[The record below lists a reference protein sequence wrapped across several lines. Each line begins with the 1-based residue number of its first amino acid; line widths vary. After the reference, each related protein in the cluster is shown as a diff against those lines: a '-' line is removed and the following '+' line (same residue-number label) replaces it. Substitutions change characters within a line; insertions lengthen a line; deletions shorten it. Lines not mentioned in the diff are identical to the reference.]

1 MDGIF
6 VVKMIVGDYMNKK
19 ILKTGIM
26 FFCFGAICES
36 CETSIPASP
45 YFDVEGFTTTIEA
58 TDKSGVD
65 APSGVV
71 NNVRAVVLEE
81 TEHSIIGH
89 IDKMIY
95 DGGRFYVLDRKMN
108 KGIYVFNSNGRFL
121 FNIGRVGRGHG
132 EYIEPT
138 DFVIADTLVLVLDE
152 FGKKFVRYGLD
163 GTYRGQN
170 RLNAVFTNIACTE
183 NGRLIMAKAGDNSN
197 QNELRDYELFQIDIE
212 GNILRKYYKNEYS
225 MNFSA
230 SNELVAFGDKIYYA
244 RALRPGVCE
253 VDTSGFRMKYA
264 FEFGNKNLPLDYERQ
279 SSGDYPRFLK
289 RFESGYVYFIGSF
302 IETSRYVGFAVHD
315 GVKMLFYQL
324 YDKMRE
330 ESVAKPIG
338 LFVNHGKISQESLLF
353 SSLYGTVSVK
363 KDTIVSSVPFNR
375 AFEAGLVLRNDS
387 GANPVLLVMQFN
399 N

>member
-1 MDGIF
+1 MSI
-6 VVKMIVGDYMNKK
+6 
-19 ILKTGIM
+19 
-26 FFCFGAICES
+26 GALLLAVCLCVAVLFDKS
-36 CETSIPASP
+36 GNPSLP
-45 YFDVEGFTTTIEA
+45 YSDIEGFTTIIEA

-65 APSGVV
+65 VPADIV

-95 DGGRFYVLDRKMN
+95 DRGRFYVLDRKMN
-108 KGIYVFNSNGRFL
+108 KGIYVFNSDGSFL

-163 GTYRGQN
+163 GVYRGQK
-170 RLNAVFTNIACTE
+170 RLNAVFTNIACAE

-197 QNELRDYELFQIDIE
+197 QNELRNYELFQIDID

-230 SNELVAFGDKIYYA
+230 GNELVAFGDKIYYA

-264 FEFGNKNLPLDYERQ
+264 FDFGNKNLPLDYERQ

-289 RFESGYVYFIGSF
+289 RFESGYVYYTGSF

-315 GVKMLFYQL
+315 GDEMNFYQV
-324 YDKMRE
+324 YDKNTGK
-330 ESVAKPIG
+330 SIIKPVG
-338 LFVNHGKISQESLLF
+338 VLVDKGKIVRESLMY
-353 SSLYGTVSVK
+353 SSLNGTVDVKDDTVVSV
-363 KDTIVSSVPFNR
+363 VSPKR
-375 AFEAGLVLRNDS
+375 AFEAGFVTAGDS
-387 GANPVLLVMQFN
+387 ESNPVLLVMLFKR
-399 N
+399 

>member
-1 MDGIF
+1 MSI
-6 VVKMIVGDYMNKK
+6 
-19 ILKTGIM
+19 
-26 FFCFGAICES
+26 GALLLAVCLCVAVLFDKS
-36 CETSIPASP
+36 GNPSLP
-45 YFDVEGFTTTIEA
+45 YSDIEGFTTIIEA

-65 APSGVV
+65 APADIV

-95 DGGRFYVLDRKMN
+95 DRGRFYVLDRKMN
-108 KGIYVFNSNGRFL
+108 KGIYVFNSDGSFL

-163 GTYRGQN
+163 GVFRGQK

-230 SNELVAFGDKIYYA
+230 GNELVAFGDKIYYA

-264 FEFGNKNLPLDYERQ
+264 FDFGNKNLPLDYERQ

-289 RFESGYVYFIGSF
+289 RFESGYVYYTGSF

-315 GVKMLFYQL
+315 GDEMNFYQV
-324 YDKMRE
+324 YDKNTGK
-330 ESVAKPIG
+330 SIIKPVG
-338 LFVNHGKISQESLLF
+338 VLVDKGKIVRESLMY
-353 SSLYGTVSVK
+353 SSLNGTVDVKDDMVISV
-363 KDTIVSSVPFNR
+363 VSPKY
-375 AFEAGLVLRNDS
+375 AFEAGFVTAGDS
-387 GANPVLLVMQFN
+387 ESNPVLLVMFFKR
-399 N
+399 

>member
-1 MDGIF
+1 MSI
-6 VVKMIVGDYMNKK
+6 
-19 ILKTGIM
+19 
-26 FFCFGAICES
+26 GALLLAVCLCVAVLFDKS
-36 CETSIPASP
+36 GNPSLP
-45 YFDVEGFTTTIEA
+45 YSDIEGFTTIIEA

-65 APSGVV
+65 VPADIV

-95 DGGRFYVLDRKMN
+95 DRGRFYVLDRKMN
-108 KGIYVFNSNGRFL
+108 KGIYVFNSDGSFL

-163 GTYRGQN
+163 GVYRGQK

-264 FEFGNKNLPLDYERQ
+264 FDFGNKNLPLDYERQ

-289 RFESGYVYFIGSF
+289 RFESGYVYYTGSF

-315 GVKMLFYQL
+315 GDKMNFYQV
-324 YDKMRE
+324 YDKNTGK
-330 ESVAKPIG
+330 SIIKPVG
-338 LFVNHGKISQESLLF
+338 VLVDKGKIVRESLMY
-353 SSLYGTVSVK
+353 SSLNGTVDVKDDTVVSV
-363 KDTIVSSVPFNR
+363 VSPKR
-375 AFEAGLVLRNDS
+375 AFEAGFVTAGDS
-387 GANPVLLVMQFN
+387 ESNPVLLVMFFKR
-399 N
+399 

>member
-1 MDGIF
+1 MSI
-6 VVKMIVGDYMNKK
+6 
-19 ILKTGIM
+19 
-26 FFCFGAICES
+26 GALLLAVCLCVAVLFDKS
-36 CETSIPASP
+36 DNPSLP
-45 YFDVEGFTTTIEA
+45 YSDIEGFTTIIEA

-65 APSGVV
+65 VPADIV

-89 IDKMIY
+89 IDKMMY
-95 DGGRFYVLDRKMN
+95 DRGRFYILDRKMN
-108 KGIYVFNSNGRFL
+108 KGIYVFNSEGSFL

-230 SNELVAFGDKIYYA
+230 GNELVAFGDKIYYA

-264 FEFGNKNLPLDYERQ
+264 FDFGNKNLPLDYERQ

-289 RFESGYVYFIGSF
+289 RFESGYVYYTGSF

-315 GVKMLFYQL
+315 GDKMNFYQV
-324 YDKMRE
+324 YDKDTGK
-330 ESVAKPIG
+330 SIIKPVG
-338 LFVNHGKISQESLLF
+338 LLVDKGKIVRESLMY
-353 SSLYGTVSVK
+353 SSLNGTVDVKDDMVISV
-363 KDTIVSSVPFNR
+363 VSPKR
-375 AFEAGLVLRNDS
+375 AFEAGFVTAGDS
-387 GANPVLLVMQFN
+387 ESNPVLLVMFFKR
-399 N
+399 

>member
-1 MDGIF
+1 MSI
-6 VVKMIVGDYMNKK
+6 
-19 ILKTGIM
+19 
-26 FFCFGAICES
+26 GALLLAVCLCVAVLFDKS
-36 CETSIPASP
+36 DNPSLP
-45 YFDVEGFTTTIEA
+45 YSDIEGFTTIIEA

-65 APSGVV
+65 VPADIV

-95 DGGRFYVLDRKMN
+95 DRGRFYVLDRKMN
-108 KGIYVFNSNGRFL
+108 KGIYVFNSDGSFL

-225 MNFSA
+225 MNFS
-230 SNELVAFGDKIYYA
+230 SGNELVASGDKIYYA

-264 FEFGNKNLPLDYERQ
+264 FDFGNKNLPLDYERQ

-289 RFESGYVYFIGSF
+289 RFESGYVYYTGSF

-315 GVKMLFYQL
+315 GDKMNFYQV
-324 YDKMRE
+324 YDKDTGK
-330 ESVAKPIG
+330 SIIKPVG
-338 LFVNHGKISQESLLF
+338 VLVDKGKIVRESLMY
-353 SSLYGTVSVK
+353 SSLNGTVDVKDDMVISV
-363 KDTIVSSVPFNR
+363 VSPKR
-375 AFEAGLVLRNDS
+375 AFEAGFVTAGDS
-387 GANPVLLVMQFN
+387 ESNPVLLVMFFKR
-399 N
+399 

>member
-1 MDGIF
+1 MSI
-6 VVKMIVGDYMNKK
+6 
-19 ILKTGIM
+19 
-26 FFCFGAICES
+26 GALLLAVCLCVAVLFDKS
-36 CETSIPASP
+36 GNPSLP
-45 YFDVEGFTTTIEA
+45 YSDIEGFTTIIEA

-65 APSGVV
+65 VPADIV

-95 DGGRFYVLDRKMN
+95 DRGRFYVLDRKMN
-108 KGIYVFNSNGRFL
+108 KGIYVFNSDGSFL

-230 SNELVAFGDKIYYA
+230 GNELVAFGDKIYYA

-264 FEFGNKNLPLDYERQ
+264 FDFGNKNLPLDYERQ

-289 RFESGYVYFIGSF
+289 RFESGYVYYTGSF

-315 GVKMLFYQL
+315 GDKMNFYQV
-324 YDKMRE
+324 YDKNTGK
-330 ESVAKPIG
+330 SIIKPVG
-338 LFVNHGKISQESLLF
+338 VLVDKGKIVRESLMY
-353 SSLYGTVSVK
+353 SSLNGTVDVKDDMVISV
-363 KDTIVSSVPFNR
+363 VSPKR
-375 AFEAGLVLRNDS
+375 AFEAGFVTAGDS
-387 GANPVLLVMQFN
+387 ESNPVLLVMLFKR
-399 N
+399 

>member
-1 MDGIF
+1 MRKRTIYS
-6 VVKMIVGDYMNKK
+6 MSI
-19 ILKTGIM
+19 
-26 FFCFGAICES
+26 GALLLAVCLCVAVLFDKS
-36 CETSIPASP
+36 DNPSLP
-45 YFDVEGFTTTIEA
+45 YSDIEGFTTIIEA

-65 APSGVV
+65 VPADIV

-95 DGGRFYVLDRKMN
+95 DRGRFYVLDRKMN
-108 KGIYVFNSNGRFL
+108 KGIYVFNSDGSFL

-163 GTYRGQN
+163 GVFRGQK

-230 SNELVAFGDKIYYA
+230 GNELVAFGDKIYYA

-264 FEFGNKNLPLDYERQ
+264 FDFGNKNLPLDYERQ

-289 RFESGYVYFIGSF
+289 RFESGYVYYTGSF

-315 GVKMLFYQL
+315 GDKMNFYQV
-324 YDKMRE
+324 YDKDTGK
-330 ESVAKPIG
+330 SIIKPVG
-338 LFVNHGKISQESLLF
+338 LLVDKGKIVRESLMY
-353 SSLYGTVSVK
+353 SSLNGTVDVKDDMVISV
-363 KDTIVSSVPFNR
+363 VSPKR
-375 AFEAGLVLRNDS
+375 AFEAGFVTAGDS
-387 GANPVLLVMQFN
+387 ESNPVLLVMLFKR
-399 N
+399 

>member
-1 MDGIF
+1 MRNRTIYS
-6 VVKMIVGDYMNKK
+6 MSI
-19 ILKTGIM
+19 
-26 FFCFGAICES
+26 GALLLAVCLCVAVLFDKS
-36 CETSIPASP
+36 DNPSLP
-45 YFDVEGFTTTIEA
+45 YSDIEGFTTIIEA
-58 TDKSGVD
+58 TDKSGVEATAD
-65 APSGVV
+65 IV

-89 IDKMIY
+89 IDKMMY
-95 DGGRFYVLDRKMN
+95 DRGRFYVLDRKMN
-108 KGIYVFNSNGRFL
+108 KGIYVFNSDGSFL

-264 FEFGNKNLPLDYERQ
+264 FDFGNKNLPLDYERQ

-289 RFESGYVYFIGSF
+289 RFESGYVYYTGSF

-315 GVKMLFYQL
+315 GDKMNFYQV
-324 YDKMRE
+324 YDKDTGK
-330 ESVAKPIG
+330 SIIKPVG
-338 LFVNHGKISQESLLF
+338 LLVDKGKIVRESLMY
-353 SSLYGTVSVK
+353 SSLNGTVDVKDDMVISV
-363 KDTIVSSVPFNR
+363 VSPKR
-375 AFEAGLVLRNDS
+375 AFEAGFVTAGDS
-387 GANPVLLVMQFN
+387 ESNPVLLVMFFKR
-399 N
+399 

>member
-1 MDGIF
+1 MSI
-6 VVKMIVGDYMNKK
+6 
-19 ILKTGIM
+19 
-26 FFCFGAICES
+26 GALLLAVCLCVAVLFDKS
-36 CETSIPASP
+36 DNPSLP
-45 YFDVEGFTTTIEA
+45 YSDIEGFTTIIEA

-65 APSGVV
+65 APADIV

-108 KGIYVFNSNGRFL
+108 KGIYVFNSDGRFL

-163 GTYRGQN
+163 GVYRGQK

-230 SNELVAFGDKIYYA
+230 GNELVASGDKIYYA

-264 FEFGNKNLPLDYERQ
+264 FDFGNKNLPLDYERQ

-289 RFESGYVYFIGSF
+289 RFESGYVYYTGSF

-315 GVKMLFYQL
+315 GDKMNFYQV
-324 YDKMRE
+324 YDKDTGK
-330 ESVAKPIG
+330 SIIKPVG
-338 LFVNHGKISQESLLF
+338 VLVDKGKIVRESLMY
-353 SSLYGTVSVK
+353 SSLNGTVDVKDDMVISV
-363 KDTIVSSVPFNR
+363 VSPKR
-375 AFEAGLVLRNDS
+375 AFEAGFVTAGDS
-387 GANPVLLVMQFN
+387 ESNPVLLVMFFKR
-399 N
+399 

>member
-1 MDGIF
+1 MSI
-6 VVKMIVGDYMNKK
+6 
-19 ILKTGIM
+19 
-26 FFCFGAICES
+26 GALLLAVCLCVAVLFDKS
-36 CETSIPASP
+36 DNPSLP
-45 YFDVEGFTTTIEA
+45 YSDIEGFTTIIEA
-58 TDKSGVD
+58 TDKSGVE
-65 APSGVV
+65 APADIV

-89 IDKMIY
+89 IDKMMY
-95 DGGRFYVLDRKMN
+95 DRGRFYVLDRKMN
-108 KGIYVFNSNGRFL
+108 KGIYVFNSDGSFL

-230 SNELVAFGDKIYYA
+230 GNELVAFGDKIYYA

-264 FEFGNKNLPLDYERQ
+264 FDFGNKNLPLDYERQ

-315 GVKMLFYQL
+315 GDKMNFYQV
-324 YDKMRE
+324 YDKDTGK
-330 ESVAKPIG
+330 SIIKPVG
-338 LFVNHGKISQESLLF
+338 LLVDKGKIVRESLMY
-353 SSLYGTVSVK
+353 SSLNGTVDVKDDMVISV
-363 KDTIVSSVPFNR
+363 VSPKR
-375 AFEAGLVLRNDS
+375 AFEAGFVTAGDS
-387 GANPVLLVMQFN
+387 ESNPVLLVMLFKR
-399 N
+399 

>member
-1 MDGIF
+1 MSI
-6 VVKMIVGDYMNKK
+6 
-19 ILKTGIM
+19 
-26 FFCFGAICES
+26 GALLLAVCLCVAVLFDKS
-36 CETSIPASP
+36 DNPSLP
-45 YFDVEGFTTTIEA
+45 YSDIEGFTTIIEA

-65 APSGVV
+65 APADIV

-108 KGIYVFNSNGRFL
+108 KGIYVFNSDGRFL

-163 GTYRGQN
+163 GVYRGQK

-230 SNELVAFGDKIYYA
+230 SNELVASGDKIYYA

-264 FEFGNKNLPLDYERQ
+264 FDFGNKNLPLDYERQ

-289 RFESGYVYFIGSF
+289 RFESGYVYYTGSF

-315 GVKMLFYQL
+315 GDKMNFYQV
-324 YDKMRE
+324 YDKDTGK
-330 ESVAKPIG
+330 SIIKPVG
-338 LFVNHGKISQESLLF
+338 VLVDKGKIVRESLMY
-353 SSLYGTVSVK
+353 SSLNGTVDVKDDMVISV
-363 KDTIVSSVPFNR
+363 VSPKR
-375 AFEAGLVLRNDS
+375 AFEAGFVTAGDS
-387 GANPVLLVMQFN
+387 ESNPVLLVMFFKR
-399 N
+399 

>member
-1 MDGIF
+1 MSI
-6 VVKMIVGDYMNKK
+6 
-19 ILKTGIM
+19 
-26 FFCFGAICES
+26 GALLLAVCLCVAVLFDKS
-36 CETSIPASP
+36 DNPSLP
-45 YFDVEGFTTTIEA
+45 YSDIEGFTTIIEA

-65 APSGVV
+65 VPADIV

-95 DGGRFYVLDRKMN
+95 DRGRFYVLDRKMN
-108 KGIYVFNSNGRFL
+108 KGIYVFNSDGSFL

-163 GTYRGQN
+163 GVFRGQK

-230 SNELVAFGDKIYYA
+230 GNELVAFGDKIYYA

-264 FEFGNKNLPLDYERQ
+264 FDFGNKNLPLDYERQ

-289 RFESGYVYFIGSF
+289 RFESGYVYYTGSF

-315 GVKMLFYQL
+315 GDKMNFYQV
-324 YDKMRE
+324 YDKDTGK
-330 ESVAKPIG
+330 SIIKPVG
-338 LFVNHGKISQESLLF
+338 LLVDKGKIVRESLMY
-353 SSLYGTVSVK
+353 SSLNGTVDVKDDMVISV
-363 KDTIVSSVPFNR
+363 VSPKR
-375 AFEAGLVLRNDS
+375 AFEAGFVTAGDS
-387 GANPVLLVMQFN
+387 ESNPVLLVMLFKR
-399 N
+399 

>member
-1 MDGIF
+1 MRNRTIYS
-6 VVKMIVGDYMNKK
+6 MSI
-19 ILKTGIM
+19 
-26 FFCFGAICES
+26 GALLLAVCLCVAVLFDKS
-36 CETSIPASP
+36 DNPSLP
-45 YFDVEGFTTTIEA
+45 YSDIEGFTTIIEA
-58 TDKSGVD
+58 TDKSGVE
-65 APSGVV
+65 APADIV

-89 IDKMIY
+89 IDKMMY
-95 DGGRFYVLDRKMN
+95 DRGRFYVLDRKMN
-108 KGIYVFNSNGRFL
+108 KGIYVFNSEGSFL

-163 GTYRGQN
+163 GVYRGQK

-230 SNELVAFGDKIYYA
+230 GNELVAFGDKIYYA

-264 FEFGNKNLPLDYERQ
+264 FDFGNKNLPLDYERQ

-289 RFESGYVYFIGSF
+289 RFESGYVYYTGSF

-315 GVKMLFYQL
+315 GDKMNFYQV
-324 YDKMRE
+324 YDKDTGK
-330 ESVAKPIG
+330 SIIKPVG
-338 LFVNHGKISQESLLF
+338 LLVDKGKIVRESLMY
-353 SSLYGTVSVK
+353 SSLNGTVDVKDDMVISV
-363 KDTIVSSVPFNR
+363 VSPKR
-375 AFEAGLVLRNDS
+375 AFEAGFVTAGDS
-387 GANPVLLVMQFN
+387 ESNPVLLVMFFKR
-399 N
+399 

>member
-1 MDGIF
+1 MSI
-6 VVKMIVGDYMNKK
+6 
-19 ILKTGIM
+19 
-26 FFCFGAICES
+26 GALLLAVCLCVAVLFDKS
-36 CETSIPASP
+36 DNPSLP
-45 YFDVEGFTTTIEA
+45 YSDIEGFTTIIEA

-65 APSGVV
+65 VPADIV

-95 DGGRFYVLDRKMN
+95 DRGRFYVLDRKMN
-108 KGIYVFNSNGRFL
+108 KGIYVFNSDGSFL
-121 FNIGRVGRGHG
+121 FNIGRVGRGYG

-163 GTYRGQN
+163 GVYRGQK

-230 SNELVAFGDKIYYA
+230 GNELVAFGDKIYYA

-264 FEFGNKNLPLDYERQ
+264 FDFGNKNLPLDYERQ

-289 RFESGYVYFIGSF
+289 RFESGYVYYTGSF

-315 GVKMLFYQL
+315 GDKMNFYQV
-324 YDKMRE
+324 YDKNTGK
-330 ESVAKPIG
+330 SIIKPVG
-338 LFVNHGKISQESLLF
+338 VLVDKGKIVRESLMY
-353 SSLYGTVSVK
+353 SSLNGTVDVKDDMVISV
-363 KDTIVSSVPFNR
+363 VSPKR
-375 AFEAGLVLRNDS
+375 AFEAGFVTAGDS
-387 GANPVLLVMQFN
+387 ESNPVLLVMFFKR
-399 N
+399 

>member
-1 MDGIF
+1 MSI
-6 VVKMIVGDYMNKK
+6 
-19 ILKTGIM
+19 
-26 FFCFGAICES
+26 GALLLAVCLCVAVLFDKS
-36 CETSIPASP
+36 GNPSLP
-45 YFDVEGFTTTIEA
+45 YSDIEGFTTIIEA

-65 APSGVV
+65 VPADIV

-95 DGGRFYVLDRKMN
+95 DRGRFYVLDRKMN
-108 KGIYVFNSNGRFL
+108 KGIYVFNSDGSFL

-163 GTYRGQN
+163 GVYRGQK

-264 FEFGNKNLPLDYERQ
+264 FDFGNKNLPLDYERQ

-289 RFESGYVYFIGSF
+289 RFESGYVYYTGSF

-315 GVKMLFYQL
+315 GDKMNFYQV
-324 YDKMRE
+324 YDKDTGK
-330 ESVAKPIG
+330 SIIKPVG
-338 LFVNHGKISQESLLF
+338 LLVDKGKIVRESLMY
-353 SSLYGTVSVK
+353 SSLNGTVDVKDDTVVSV
-363 KDTIVSSVPFNR
+363 VSPKR
-375 AFEAGLVLRNDS
+375 AFEAGFVTAGDS
-387 GANPVLLVMQFN
+387 ESNPVLLVMLFKR
-399 N
+399 

>member
-1 MDGIF
+1 MSI
-6 VVKMIVGDYMNKK
+6 
-19 ILKTGIM
+19 
-26 FFCFGAICES
+26 GALLLAVCLCVAVLFDKS
-36 CETSIPASP
+36 DNPSLP
-45 YFDVEGFTTTIEA
+45 YSDIEGFTTIIEA

-65 APSGVV
+65 VPADIV

-89 IDKMIY
+89 IDKMMY
-95 DGGRFYVLDRKMN
+95 DRGRFYILDRKMN
-108 KGIYVFNSNGRFL
+108 KGIYVFNSEGSFL

-230 SNELVAFGDKIYYA
+230 GNELVAFGDKIYYA

-264 FEFGNKNLPLDYERQ
+264 FDFGNKNLPLDYERQ

-289 RFESGYVYFIGSF
+289 RFENGHVYYTGSF

-315 GVKMLFYQL
+315 GDEMNFYQV
-324 YDKMRE
+324 YDKNTGK
-330 ESVAKPIG
+330 SIIKPVG
-338 LFVNHGKISQESLLF
+338 VLVDKGKIVRESLMY
-353 SSLYGTVSVK
+353 SSLNGTVDVKDDTVVSV
-363 KDTIVSSVPFNR
+363 VSPKR
-375 AFEAGLVLRNDS
+375 AFEAGFVTAGDS
-387 GANPVLLVMQFN
+387 ESNPVLLVMFFKR
-399 N
+399 

>member
-1 MDGIF
+1 MSI
-6 VVKMIVGDYMNKK
+6 
-19 ILKTGIM
+19 
-26 FFCFGAICES
+26 GALLLAVCLCVAVLFDKS
-36 CETSIPASP
+36 DNPSLP
-45 YFDVEGFTTTIEA
+45 YSDIEGFTTIIEA

-65 APSGVV
+65 VPADIV

-95 DGGRFYVLDRKMN
+95 DRGRFYVLDRKMN
-108 KGIYVFNSNGRFL
+108 KGIYVFNSDGSFL

-163 GTYRGQN
+163 GVFRGQK

-183 NGRLIMAKAGDNSN
+183 NGRLIMAKSGDNSN

-230 SNELVAFGDKIYYA
+230 GNELVAFGDKIYYA

-264 FEFGNKNLPLDYERQ
+264 FDFGNKNLPLDYERQ

-289 RFESGYVYFIGSF
+289 RFESGYVYYTGSF

-315 GVKMLFYQL
+315 GDKMNFYQV
-324 YDKMRE
+324 YDKDTGK
-330 ESVAKPIG
+330 SIIKPVG
-338 LFVNHGKISQESLLF
+338 LLVDKGKIVRESLMY
-353 SSLYGTVSVK
+353 SSLNGIVDVKDDTVVSV
-363 KDTIVSSVPFNR
+363 VSPKR
-375 AFEAGLVLRNDS
+375 AFEAGFVTAGDS
-387 GANPVLLVMQFN
+387 ESNPVLLVMLFKR
-399 N
+399 

>member
-1 MDGIF
+1 MSI
-6 VVKMIVGDYMNKK
+6 
-19 ILKTGIM
+19 
-26 FFCFGAICES
+26 GALLLAVCLCVAVLFDKS
-36 CETSIPASP
+36 DNPSLP
-45 YFDVEGFTTTIEA
+45 YSDIEGFTTIIEA
-58 TDKSGVD
+58 TDKSGVE
-65 APSGVV
+65 APADIV

-89 IDKMIY
+89 IDKMMY
-95 DGGRFYVLDRKMN
+95 DRGRFYVLDRKMN
-108 KGIYVFNSNGRFL
+108 KGIYVFNSDGSFL

-225 MNFSA
+225 MNFS
-230 SNELVAFGDKIYYA
+230 SGNELVAFGDKIYYA

-264 FEFGNKNLPLDYERQ
+264 FDFGNKNLPLDYERQ

-289 RFESGYVYFIGSF
+289 RFESGYVYYTGSF

-315 GVKMLFYQL
+315 GDKMNFYQV
-324 YDKMRE
+324 YDKNTGK
-330 ESVAKPIG
+330 SIIKPVG
-338 LFVNHGKISQESLLF
+338 VLVDKGKIVRESLMY
-353 SSLYGTVSVK
+353 SSLNGTVEVKDDMVISV
-363 KDTIVSSVPFNR
+363 VSPKR
-375 AFEAGLVLRNDS
+375 AFEAGFVTAGDS
-387 GANPVLLVMQFN
+387 ESNPVLLVMLFKR
-399 N
+399 

>member
-1 MDGIF
+1 MSI
-6 VVKMIVGDYMNKK
+6 
-19 ILKTGIM
+19 
-26 FFCFGAICES
+26 GALLLAVCLCVAVLFDKS
-36 CETSIPASP
+36 DNPSLP
-45 YFDVEGFTTTIEA
+45 YSDIEGFTTIIEA
-58 TDKSGVD
+58 TDKSGVE
-65 APSGVV
+65 APADIV

-89 IDKMIY
+89 IDKMMY
-95 DGGRFYVLDRKMN
+95 DRGRFYILDRKMN
-108 KGIYVFNSNGRFL
+108 KGIYVFNSEGSFL

-230 SNELVAFGDKIYYA
+230 GNELVAFGDKIYYA

-264 FEFGNKNLPLDYERQ
+264 FDFGNKNLPLDYERQ

-289 RFESGYVYFIGSF
+289 RFESGYVYYTGSF

-315 GVKMLFYQL
+315 GDKMNFYQV
-324 YDKMRE
+324 YDKDTGK
-330 ESVAKPIG
+330 SIIKPVG
-338 LFVNHGKISQESLLF
+338 LLVDKGKIVRESLMY
-353 SSLYGTVSVK
+353 SSLNGTVDVKDDTVVSV
-363 KDTIVSSVPFNR
+363 VSPKR
-375 AFEAGLVLRNDS
+375 AFEAGFVTAGDS
-387 GANPVLLVMQFN
+387 ESNPVLLVMLFKR
-399 N
+399 